1 MHNISELSDTK
12 QDKRW
17 YNYLS
22 NFATAPGIFAY
33 NIANNKVNLLTSDWQ
48 QSGEEERVFYFP
60 QTNDLI
66 DFTLYIEV
74 PDDATSNDYGIVW
87 NTGDGFPDFL
97 IQDGDEKTTLVARG
111 EKWLFGIS
119 ETTPGK
125 YLFKSVKLTEAPL

>member
-1 MHNISELSDTK
+1 MSATK
-12 QDKRW
+12 QDKRDF
-17 YNYLS
+17 NYLS

-33 NIANNKVNLLTSDWQ
+33 NIANNKTNLLTSDWQ
-48 QSGEEERVFYFP
+48 QSGDEERVFYFP
-60 QTNDLI
+60 VTDDLI

-74 PDDATSNDYGIVW
+74 PADATSNEYGIAW
-87 NTGDGFPDFL
+87 NTATGWPEFL

-125 YLFKSVKLTEAPL
+125 YLFKSVKLAEAPL